1 MKYVIVCFAAVMLCG
16 ADIYVAENGN
26 DDAPGAKE
34 KPFRTIT
41 RARDAAREKRN
52 EAVTIY
58 LRGGTYFL
66 DSAVVFTAED
76 SGTQSTPRV
85 YTSAPGERAVV
96 YGGRRIQ
103 GWSAM
108 GGGVYTASVEPGWVF
123 HQMEENGIA
132 ARKARHPNTGYLIV
146 EAGIPQRDKN
156 GAVVQDTLW
165 GIRHSQKEFV
175 YKDGD
180 IPWDIPQAEV
190 FIWAGFDWFG
200 NLIPVKSM
208 DREKRIAE
216 TIATTLKQHD
226 AAKIREYLG
235 ADSSLDTLTAR
246 FIVTLGKI
254 YSEKD
259 LRGRPL
265 LFGKNRDTEPRYS
278 FGHWSTILQ
287 GEKTVDFILTNG
299 GIIGADNG
307 MPIYVIARGGVTSAF
322 VENNAHRPYQ
332 GVGVLGLYPFLSDSK
347 FFVERRGALSADEKL
362 EAIAWVWLHELGH
375 LLFKKSENYTF
386 ADSVHRAPPDL
397 KYFEWAKRVRASRNH
412 HTNEIANMKK
422 F

>member
-1 MKYVIVCFAAVMLCG
+1 MRFLLFPALLVCCSTAVQMRIQEADYEKYLKALPDLKPIAAG
-16 ADIYVAENGN
+16 ASVSLAVRYVENP
-26 DDAPGAKE
+26 DLISLDAA
-34 KPFRTIT
+34 T
-41 RARDAAREKRN
+41 RAKLYRMVEKYAA
-52 EAVTIY
+52 EAYKIELKLTEE
-58 LRGGTYFL
+58 
-66 DSAVVFTAED
+66 SAVKVADFFKSVRAWFNE
-76 SGTQSTPRV
+76 SPIGFPAQS
-85 YTSAPGERAVV
+85 
-96 YGGRRIQ
+96 
-103 GWSAM
+103 
-108 GGGVYTASVEPGWVF
+108 
-123 HQMEENGIA
+123 
-132 ARKARHPNTGYLIV
+132 YLI
-146 EAGIPQRDKN
+146 
-156 GAVVQDTLW
+156 
-165 GIRHSQKEFV
+165 S
-175 YKDGD
+175 
-180 IPWDIPQAEV
+180 
-190 FIWAGFDWFG
+190 WF
-200 NLIPVKSM
+200 SM

-216 TIATTLKQHD
+216 TIAATLKQHD

-235 ADSSLDTLTAR
+235 EDRSLDALTAK
-246 FIVTLGKI
+246 FIITLGKI

-265 LFGKNRDTEPRYS
+265 LFGKNRDTEPRFS

-347 FFVERRGALSADEKL
+347 FFVERRGALTADEKL

-397 KYFEWAKRVRASRNH
+397 KYFEWTKRVRGSRNH